1 MIHSIAPAVKISK
14 QDYKKTTPSDDFL
27 TAFRAIAADR
37 RTGNNLQVLLW
48 EYAMTIII
56 NPFCRINTVNT

>member
-1 MIHSIAPAVKISK
+1 MIRSIAPAVKISK

-37 RTGNNLQVLLW
+37 TAGN
-48 EYAMTIII
+48 I
-56 NPFCRINTVNT
+56 FRCCRWLIR